1 MCYSCIMDVLENIDY
16 SAFQGEMMNEIEQ
29 MMSQMIDMQIYSTGT
44 YKKYAQY
51 SHIYVNNNSLQV
63 TEKMAHEIKWL
74 IHYVKETHLYLYED
88 YKDDMLEKFDRVT
101 EYLPYLFDLYDTY
114 TDDDRDDRHSFQPVY
129 ALKSIRQLL
138 LPFRDCVDREKF
150 HTTYVDHCVN
160 VLEFY
165 KFTANFMICRL
176 QELEFD
182 IDFMKKNPDRIQ
194 GYES

>member
-29 MMSQMIDMQIYSTGT
+29 MMGQMIDMQIYSTGT

-101 EYLPYLFDLYDTY
+101 EYLFDLYDTY
-114 TDDDRDDRHSFQPVY
+114 TDDDRDDRHYFQPVY

>member
-29 MMSQMIDMQIYSTGT
+29 MMGQMIDMQIYSTGT

-114 TDDDRDDRHSFQPVY
+114 TDDDRDDRHYFQPVY

>member
-1 MCYSCIMDVLENIDY
+1 MDVLENIDY

-29 MMSQMIDMQIYSTGT
+29 MMGQMIDMQIYSTGT

-114 TDDDRDDRHSFQPVY
+114 TDDDRDDRHYFQPVY

>member
-1 MCYSCIMDVLENIDY
+1 MDVLENIDY

-29 MMSQMIDMQIYSTGT
+29 MMGQMIDMQIYSTDT
-44 YKKYAQY
+44 YNKYAQY

-101 EYLPYLFDLYDTY
+101 EYLPYLFDLYDAY
-114 TDDDRDDRHSFQPVY
+114 TDNDRDGRHTFQPVHT
-129 ALKSIRQLL
+129 LKNIRQLL

-150 HTTYVDHCVN
+150 DTTYVDHCVN
-160 VLEFY
+160 LLEFY

-194 GYES
+194 GYEP